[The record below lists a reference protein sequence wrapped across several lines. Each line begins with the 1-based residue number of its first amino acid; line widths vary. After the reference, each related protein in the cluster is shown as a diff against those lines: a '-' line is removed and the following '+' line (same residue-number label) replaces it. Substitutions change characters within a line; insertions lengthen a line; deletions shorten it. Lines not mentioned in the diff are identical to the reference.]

1 MLEAVERAAKEEPMS
16 TLDAAKNFM
25 MPESIK
31 QSALERRRSAG
42 RYLIPTPVWRGDS
55 VITIE

>member
-42 RYLIPTPVWRGDS
+42 RYLIPTLLSLERY
-55 VITIE
+55 